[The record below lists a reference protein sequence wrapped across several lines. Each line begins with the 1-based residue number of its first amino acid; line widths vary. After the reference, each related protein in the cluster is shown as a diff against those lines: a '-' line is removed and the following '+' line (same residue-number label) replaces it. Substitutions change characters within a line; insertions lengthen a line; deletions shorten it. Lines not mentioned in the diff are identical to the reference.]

1 MQMGQEADAESKLF
15 ERVDAAE
22 ANSTSN
28 GGEREGECLKAER
41 N

>member
-22 ANSTSN
+22 ANSTSS